1 MRYLVQ
7 FAIPALILLG
17 ALILVLARKRPEG
30 GSDQGQS
37 GRDRD
42 YGGEPASAHSSDAG
56 TVLAML
62 LIGAAVVIA
71 LAVAL
76 PGVIGG

>member
-17 ALILVLARKRPEG
+17 ALILVLARRRSED

-37 GRDRD
+37 RRDRD
-42 YGGEPASAHSSDAG
+42 YGADPASARSSDAG
-56 TVLAML
+56 TVLAIL

-76 PGVIGG
+76 PGLIGG

>member
-17 ALILVLARKRPEG
+17 ALILVLARRRPEG
-30 GSDQGQS
+30 GSGQEQS
-37 GRDRD
+37 GRDRA
-42 YGGEPASAHSSDAG
+42 YGAESASARSSDAG
-56 TVLAML
+56 TVIAML

-76 PGVIGG
+76 PAMIGG